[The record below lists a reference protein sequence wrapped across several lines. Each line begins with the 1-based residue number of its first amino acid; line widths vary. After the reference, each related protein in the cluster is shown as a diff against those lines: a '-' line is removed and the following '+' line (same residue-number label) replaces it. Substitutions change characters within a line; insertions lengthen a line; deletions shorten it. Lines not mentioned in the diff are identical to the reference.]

1 MVVLVLPG
9 PVSWLESACQT
20 SLTGSASIH
29 SLGCANHGDTH
40 SVSPVTNTVLLLLH
54 LQQWCI
60 LRALEDGW
68 WRLLLMLLLLLLV
81 VVGEP
86 TGPAHVRSQE
96 VPSYKVPSEEELSGG
111 SLTRGAFRGGAFRR
125 CASRGGA
132 FGGGL
137 LCDKHVTPTTL

>member
-1 MVVLVLPG
+1 MVVLVLPS
-9 PVSWLESACQT
+9 PVSRLASVCQT

-40 SVSPVTNTVLLLLH
+40 SVSPATTTVLLLLH

-68 WRLLLMLLLLLLV
+68 WWLLLMLLLLLLV

-86 TGPAHVRSQE
+86 TGPAHVLSQE
-96 VPSYKVPSEEELSGG
+96 VPSYKVPSEEGLSVEVP
-111 SLTRGAFRGGAFRR
+111 SQEVL
-125 CASRGGA
+125 
-132 FGGGL
+132 
-137 LCDKHVTPTTL
+137 